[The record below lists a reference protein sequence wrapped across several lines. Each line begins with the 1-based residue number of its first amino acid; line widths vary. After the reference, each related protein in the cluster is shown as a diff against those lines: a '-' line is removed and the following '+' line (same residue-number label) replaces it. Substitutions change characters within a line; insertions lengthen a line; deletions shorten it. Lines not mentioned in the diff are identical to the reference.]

1 MKETPIKPHQIRILQ
16 TLLSK
21 RFREREARLH
31 FVCSFI
37 GRELPS
43 TKNLTED
50 EFFALAQHL
59 GYKFEMHA
67 YFNTQNKQHAK
78 LLSLCH
84 ELGWCDKANTKYADI
99 TRLGNWFCSSKNPFK
114 KSLQYLTPQE
124 VGKVNNIFQ
133 KMNEQ
138 RYEKESH

>member
-1 MKETPIKPHQIRILQ
+1 MATAIKAHQIRILQ

-21 RFREREARLH
+21 RFRYREARLN

-50 EFFALAQHL
+50 EFFALAEHL
-59 GYKFEMHA
+59 GYKFEMYA
-67 YFNTQNKQHAK
+67 YFDTQNKQHLK

-84 ELGWCDKANTKYADI
+84 ELGWRNTANPKYADI
-99 TRLGNWFCSSKNPFK
+99 TRLGKWFCSSKNPFK
-114 KSLQYLTPQE
+114 KSLQNLTPSE
-124 VGKVNNIFQ
+124 VGKVNNIFE
-133 KMNEQ
+133 KMLTQ
-138 RYEKESH
+138 RYERK

>member
-1 MKETPIKPHQIRILQ
+1 MATTIKPHQIRILQ

-21 RFREREARLH
+21 RFSDRETCLH

-50 EFFALAQHL
+50 EFFTLAEYL
-59 GYKFEMHA
+59 GYKFEIHA
-67 YFNTQNKQHAK
+67 FFDAQNKQHAK

-84 ELGWCDKANTKYADI
+84 ELGWRNTANPKYADI
-99 TRLGNWFCSSKNPFK
+99 KRLGKWFCSSKNPFK
-114 KSLQYLTPQE
+114 KSLQHLTPQE
-124 VGKVNNIFQ
+124 IGKVNNIFE
-133 KMNEQ
+133 KMLTQ
-138 RYEKESH
+138 RYEKS

>member
-1 MKETPIKPHQIRILQ
+1 MKKETTMKPHQIRILQ

-21 RFREREARLH
+21 RFSDREARLQ

-50 EFFALAQHL
+50 EFFTLAEHL

-67 YFNTQNKQHAK
+67 FFNAQNKQHAK

-84 ELGWCDKANTKYADI
+84 ELGWRNTANPKYADI
-99 TRLGNWFCSSKNPFK
+99 KRLGKWFCSSKNPFK
-114 KSLQYLTPQE
+114 KSLQHLTPQE
-124 VGKVNNIFQ
+124 VGKVNNIFE
-133 KMNEQ
+133 KMLIQ
-138 RYEKESH
+138 RYERN

>member
-1 MKETPIKPHQIRILQ
+1 MKKETTIKPHQIRILQ

-21 RFREREARLH
+21 RFSDRETRLH

-43 TKNLTED
+43 TKSLTED
-50 EFFALAQHL
+50 EFFTLAEYL

-67 YFNTQNKQHAK
+67 FFDAQNKQHAK

-84 ELGWCDKANTKYADI
+84 ELGWRNTANPKYADI
-99 TRLGNWFCSSKNPFK
+99 TRLGKWFCSSKNPFK
-114 KSLQYLTPQE
+114 KSLHL
-124 VGKVNNIFQ
+124 
-133 KMNEQ
+133 
-138 RYEKESH
+138 

>member
-1 MKETPIKPHQIRILQ
+1 MTIQVHQIKILQ

-21 RFREREARLH
+21 RFRYREARLN

-50 EFFALAQHL
+50 EFFALAEHL
-59 GYKFEMHA
+59 GYKFEMYA
-67 YFNTQNKQHAK
+67 YFDTQNKQHLK

-84 ELGWCDKANTKYADI
+84 ELGWRDTSNPKYADI
-99 TRLGNWFCSSKNPFK
+99 KRLGKWFCSSKNPFK
-114 KSLQYLTPQE
+114 KSLQNLTPSE
-124 VGKVNNIFQ
+124 VGKVNNIFE
-133 KMNEQ
+133 KMLTQ

>member
-1 MKETPIKPHQIRILQ
+1 MKKETTIKPHQIRILQ

-21 RFREREARLH
+21 RFTNREARLH

-50 EFFALAQHL
+50 EFFTLAEYL

-67 YFNTQNKQHAK
+67 FFDAQNKQHAK

-84 ELGWCDKANTKYADI
+84 ELGWRNTANPKYADI
-99 TRLGNWFCSSKNPFK
+99 KRLGKWFCSSKNPFK

-124 VGKVNNIFQ
+124 VGKVNNIFE
-133 KMNEQ
+133 KMLIQ
-138 RYEKESH
+138 RYERN

>member
-1 MKETPIKPHQIRILQ
+1 MKKETTIKPHQIRILQ

-21 RFREREARLH
+21 RFSDREARLQ

-50 EFFALAQHL
+50 EFFTLAEHL

-67 YFNTQNKQHAK
+67 FFNAQNKQHAK

-84 ELGWCDKANTKYADI
+84 ELGWRNTANPKYADI
-99 TRLGNWFCSSKNPFK
+99 KRLGKWFCSSKNPFK
-114 KSLQYLTPQE
+114 KSLQHLTSQE
-124 VGKVNNIFQ
+124 VGKVNNIFE
-133 KMNEQ
+133 KMLIQ
-138 RYEKESH
+138 RYERS

>member
-1 MKETPIKPHQIRILQ
+1 MKETTIKSHQIRILQ

-21 RFREREARLH
+21 RFKDREARID

-50 EFFALAQHL
+50 EFFTLAEHL
-59 GYKFEMHA
+59 GYKFEIHA
-67 YFNTQNKQHAK
+67 FFDAQNKQHAK

-84 ELGWCDKANTKYADI
+84 ELGWRNTTNPKYADI
-99 TRLGNWFCSSKNPFK
+99 TRLGKWFCSSKNPFK
-114 KSLQYLTPQE
+114 KSLQHLTPQE
-124 VGKVNNIFQ
+124 VGKVNNIFE
-133 KMNEQ
+133 KMLIQ
-138 RYEKESH
+138 RYEKS

>member
-21 RFREREARLH
+21 RFSDREARLY

-50 EFFALAQHL
+50 EFFAIAQHL
-59 GYKFEMHA
+59 GYHFEMHA
-67 YFNTQNKQHAK
+67 YFDAQNKQHLK
-78 LLSLCH
+78 LLALCH
-84 ELGWCDKANTKYADI
+84 ELGWRDQANPKYADI
-99 TRLGNWFCSSKNPFK
+99 TRLGKWFCSSKNPFK
-114 KSLQYLTPQE
+114 KSLQNLTSCE
-124 VGKVNNIFQ
+124 VGKVNNIFE
-133 KMNEQ
+133 KMLTQ
-138 RYEKESH
+138 RYARS

>member
-1 MKETPIKPHQIRILQ
+1 MNNMPTIKPHQIRILQ

-21 RFREREARLH
+21 RFSDRETRLH

-50 EFFALAQHL
+50 EFFTLAEYL
-59 GYKFEMHA
+59 GYKFEIHA
-67 YFNTQNKQHAK
+67 FFDAQNKQHAK

-84 ELGWCDKANTKYADI
+84 ELGWRNTANPKYADI
-99 TRLGNWFCSSKNPFK
+99 TRLGKWFCSSKNPFK
-114 KSLQYLTPQE
+114 KSLQHLTPQE
-124 VGKVNNIFQ
+124 VGKVNNIFE
-133 KMNEQ
+133 KMLIQ
-138 RYEKESH
+138 RYERN

>member
-16 TLLSK
+16 TLLGK
-21 RFREREARLH
+21 RFKDREARLH

-59 GYKFEMHA
+59 GYHFEMHA
-67 YFNTQNKQHAK
+67 YFNIENKQHAK
-78 LLSLCH
+78 LLALCH
-84 ELGWCDKANTKYADI
+84 ELGWRDQANPKYADI
-99 TRLGNWFCSSKNPFK
+99 KRLGKMVLLKQKP
-114 KSLQYLTPQE
+114 LQ
-124 VGKVNNIFQ
+124 
-133 KMNEQ
+133 
-138 RYEKESH
+138 KEPPEPHSQVK

>member
-1 MKETPIKPHQIRILQ
+1 MATTIKPHQIRILQ

-21 RFREREARLH
+21 HFSDRETRLH

-50 EFFALAQHL
+50 EFFTLAEYL

-67 YFNTQNKQHAK
+67 FFDAQNKQHAK

-84 ELGWCDKANTKYADI
+84 ELGWRNTANPKYADI
-99 TRLGNWFCSSKNPFK
+99 KRLGKWFCSSKNPFK
-114 KSLQYLTPQE
+114 KSLHRLTPTE
-124 VGKVNNIFQ
+124 VSKVNAIFE
-133 KMNEQ
+133 KMLTQ
-138 RYEKESH
+138 RYERS

>member
-1 MKETPIKPHQIRILQ
+1 MATTIKPHQIRILQ

-21 RFREREARLH
+21 RFSDRETRLH

-50 EFFALAQHL
+50 EFFTLAEYL

-67 YFNTQNKQHAK
+67 FFDAQNKQHAK

-84 ELGWCDKANTKYADI
+84 ELGWRNTANPKYADI
-99 TRLGNWFCSSKNPFK
+99 ARLGKWFCSSKNPFK
-114 KSLQYLTPQE
+114 KSLHRLTPTE
-124 VGKVNNIFQ
+124 VSKVNAIFE
-133 KMNEQ
+133 KMLTQ
-138 RYEKESH
+138 RYERS

>member
-1 MKETPIKPHQIRILQ
+1 MTTTIKPHQIRILQ

-21 RFREREARLH
+21 RFSDREARLH

-50 EFFALAQHL
+50 EFFAIAQHL
-59 GYKFEMHA
+59 GYHFEMHA
-67 YFNTQNKQHAK
+67 YFDAQNKQHLK

-84 ELGWCDKANTKYADI
+84 ELGWRNTANPKYADI
-99 TRLGNWFCSSKNPFK
+99 TRLGKWFCSSKNPFK
-114 KSLQYLTPQE
+114 KSLQNLTPNE
-124 VGKVNNIFQ
+124 VGKVNNIFE
-133 KMNEQ
+133 KMLTQ
-138 RYEKESH
+138 RYEKESR

>member
-1 MKETPIKPHQIRILQ
+1 MKETTIKPHQIRILQ

-21 RFREREARLH
+21 RFSDRETRLH

-50 EFFALAQHL
+50 EFFTLAEYL
-59 GYKFEMHA
+59 GYKFEKHA
-67 YFNTQNKQHAK
+67 FFDTQNKQHAK

-84 ELGWCDKANTKYADI
+84 ELGWRNTANPKYADI
-99 TRLGNWFCSSKNPFK
+99 KRLGKWFCSSKNPFK
-114 KSLQYLTPQE
+114 KSLQHLTPQE
-124 VGKVNNIFQ
+124 VGKVNNIFE
-133 KMNEQ
+133 KMLTQ
-138 RYEKESH
+138 RYERS

>member
-1 MKETPIKPHQIRILQ
+1 MKKETTIKPHQIRILQ
-16 TLLSK
+16 TLLGK
-21 RFREREARLH
+21 RFKDREARLH

-59 GYKFEMHA
+59 GYHFEMHA
-67 YFNTQNKQHAK
+67 YFNIENKQHLK
-78 LLSLCH
+78 LLALCH
-84 ELGWCDKANTKYADI
+84 ELGWRDKVNPKYADI
-99 TRLGNWFCSSKNPFK
+99 KR
-114 KSLQYLTPQE
+114 
-124 VGKVNNIFQ
+124 VGKVNNIFE

-138 RYEKESH
+138 RYERS